1 MVKFW
6 SFRQLT
12 IIKRK
17 FRDGSVEK
25 LSMGLAGKFSSRM
38 NCFPL
43 VFPLHYFFRP
53 VQAGCPVLL
62 FRQSLTPASFPCQAS
77 FGKER
82 KLIRDR
88 KERLTIPKKIL
99 VVRDS
104 RHFFPIPIKFE
115 HPLATLVNSSS
126 TILIRTQSL
135 LRTQTCSPGGFEA
148 TVEARYE
155 RCSIHTLKEI
165 WRYQS
170 IVR

>member
-53 VQAGCPVLL
+53 VDF
-62 FRQSLTPASFPCQAS
+62 FR
-77 FGKER
+77 
-82 KLIRDR
+82 
-88 KERLTIPKKIL
+88 
-99 VVRDS
+99 
-104 RHFFPIPIKFE
+104 
-115 HPLATLVNSSS
+115 
-126 TILIRTQSL
+126 
-135 LRTQTCSPGGFEA
+135 
-148 TVEARYE
+148 
-155 RCSIHTLKEI
+155 
-165 WRYQS
+165 
-170 IVR
+170 